1 MQNKKC
7 FISWSGGKDS
17 CLALFKAKEMGYE
30 PLKLLTMFG
39 TEEISSSH
47 RLSEKNIKAQAES
60 LGLDYT
66 IGKAA
71 FDDYEKVF
79 VSILKDFKDLGI
91 NCGIFGDIDLD
102 EHRQWEERVCRSASM
117 EAVLPL
123 WKRNRKDLVKEF
135 ISLGFKAKI
144 VVVNTQMLDSKFL
157 GRDLS
162 FSLIEEIETS
172 GADPCGENGEY
183 HTLVYDGPL
192 FKKPLKVR
200 FNPEIIP
207 VGEKW
212 AQITIL

>member
-1 MQNKKC
+1 M
-7 FISWSGGKDS
+7 
-17 CLALFKAKEMGYE
+17 
-30 PLKLLTMFG
+30 
-39 TEEISSSH
+39 
-47 RLSEKNIKAQAES
+47 
-60 LGLDYT
+60 
-66 IGKAA
+66 
-71 FDDYEKVF
+71 
-79 VSILKDFKDLGI
+79 
-91 NCGIFGDIDLD
+91 
-102 EHRQWEERVCRSASM
+102 RV
-117 EAVLPL
+117 
-123 WKRNRKDLVKEF
+123 
-135 ISLGFKAKI
+135 GFKAKI